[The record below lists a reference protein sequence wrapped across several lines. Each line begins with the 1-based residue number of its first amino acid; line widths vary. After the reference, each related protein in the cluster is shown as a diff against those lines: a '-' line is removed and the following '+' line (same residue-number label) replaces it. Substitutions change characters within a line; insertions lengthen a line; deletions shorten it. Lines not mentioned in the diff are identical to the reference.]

1 MTIPK
6 RGSIPFSSDLMMT
19 NRLLLLTFSEK
30 FFDPFSTSRSHLFIF
45 LQEKTREMSTWLQS
59 HSSSSF
65 DTNWRIKIKFHDK
78 NLNPDQKSFYK
89 NFLIFRCNAIFIDF
103 NLVLVTDFGLKNA
116 CFFKA
121 DDIPNGFDLMT

>member
-1 MTIPK
+1 MKIF
-6 RGSIPFSSDLMMT
+6 RSIFYIKVAFIYL
-19 NRLLLLTFSEK
+19 
-30 FFDPFSTSRSHLFIF
+30 FFAG
-45 LQEKTREMSTWLQS
+45 KTREMSTWLQS